1 MHLSQAQEM
10 QEIENNREI
19 LRKLE
24 GDEYIN
30 QEELIKY
37 SSSPSYLIR
46 YYIAMYALKKMN
58 IEIIERVYNNFKKD
72 YQEADSDYKRNVTI
86 EYIKRMEKIVKQEI
100 EKFKKEKSNLINYI

>member
-1 MHLSQAQEM
+1 MHLSQE

-46 YYIAMYALKKMN
+46 YYIAMYALNKMN

-72 YQEADSDYKRNVTI
+72 YQEADSDYQRNITI

-100 EKFKKEKSNLINYI
+100 EKFKKEKSNLMNYI